1 MTSLEKAET
10 SSLPLNKE
18 DLTELLA
25 LSPGEETDRLFAA
38 ARRKRDSLLGNK
50 VYFRGLVELSNVCVK
65 NCSYCGIR
73 RDNRNVR
80 RYTMDDEEIV
90 SCALRAW
97 KMGLGSAV
105 LQSGERS
112 DPAFVDLIE
121 RVLRRIVSETGDEF
135 GITLSL
141 GEQSEETYRRWRDAG
156 ARRYLLRIEE
166 ADPELYAQLHPADH
180 SWLARRDC
188 LYLLQKCGYQT
199 GTGVMCGLPGQTL
212 GHLAGDLLFMKEID
226 ADMIGMGP
234 YLPHP
239 DTPLAQRF
247 PDFEEKRTEL
257 LFLGLKMI
265 ACARLLM
272 PDVNIA
278 STTALQTLR
287 PDGRELGLLA
297 GANVIMPNVGS
308 ESRKRNYRLYT
319 GKPDSDDSPETV
331 LARLKTAVESIGCE
345 IVLGEPGDP
354 RHFFARTKVRS

>member
-1 MTSLEKAET
+1 MTPLEKAET
-10 SSLPLNKE
+10 SSLPLERE
-18 DLTELLA
+18 DLTFLLA
-25 LSPGEETDRLFAA
+25 LPPGEGTDRLFAA
-38 ARRKRDSLLGNK
+38 ARKKRDSLLGNK
-50 VYFRGLVELSNVCVK
+50 VYFRGLVELSNVCIK

-80 RYTMDDEEIV
+80 RYTMSADEIV
-90 SCALRAW
+90 SCAVRAW
-97 KMGLGSAV
+97 EMGLGSAV

-112 DPAFVDLIE
+112 DPAFVDFIE
-121 RVLRRIVSETGDEF
+121 EVLRRIVSETRGEL

-141 GEQSEETYRRWRDAG
+141 GEQTEETYRRWREAG

-166 ADPELYAQLHPADH
+166 ADPVLYAQLHPADH
-180 SWLARRDC
+180 SWAARRDC
-188 LYLLQKCGYQT
+188 LRLLQKCGYQT

-212 GHLAGDLLFMKEID
+212 EHLAGDLLFMKEID

-239 DTPLAQRF
+239 DTPLASRF
-247 PDFEEKRTEL
+247 PDFEEKRSDL
-257 LFLGLKMI
+257 LFLALKMI

-308 ESRKRNYRLYT
+308 ESRKKDYRLYT

-331 LARLKTAVESIGCE
+331 LARLKTAVGSTGCV
-345 IVLGEPGDP
+345 IALNVPGDP
-354 RHFFARTKVRS
+354 RHFFARTGRD

>member
-1 MTSLEKAET
+1 MTPLEKAET
-10 SSLPLNKE
+10 SSLPLDRE
-18 DLTELLA
+18 DLASLLA
-25 LSPGEETDRLFAA
+25 LPAGEATDRLFAA
-38 ARRKRDSLLGNK
+38 ARKKRDTLLGNK
-50 VYFRGLVELSNVCVK
+50 VYFRGLVELSNVCTK
-65 NCSYCGIR
+65 NCFYCGIR
-73 RDNRNVR
+73 RDNRKVQ
-80 RYTMDDEEIV
+80 RYTMSDDEIV
-90 SCALRAW
+90 SCAVRAW
-97 KMGLGSAV
+97 RMGLGSAV

-112 DPAFVDLIE
+112 DPAFVELIE
-121 RVLRRIVSETGDEF
+121 RVLRRIVSETGGDL

-141 GEQSEETYRRWRDAG
+141 GEQSEETYRRWREAG
-156 ARRYLLRIEE
+156 AKRYLLRIEE
-166 ADPELYAQLHPADH
+166 ADPALYSELHPADH
-180 SWLARRDC
+180 SWSARRDC
-188 LYLLQKCGYQT
+188 ILLLQKCGYQT
-199 GTGVMCGLPGQTL
+199 GTGVMCGLPGQTHD
-212 GHLAGDLLFMKEID
+212 HLAGDLLFMKEID

-239 DTPLAQRF
+239 DTPLASHF
-247 PDFEEKRTEL
+247 PDFEKKRTDL

-319 GKPDSDDSPETV
+319 GKPDSEDSPETV
-331 LARLKTAVESIGCE
+331 LARLRTAIESIGCE

-354 RHFFARTKVRS
+354 RHYYARTGR